1 MNTKPRRHAR
11 TTTFVPTWL
20 LHLLCVSLCV
30 ASARADE
37 VDDKFEEINDT
48 LRKSRRQAA
57 AKAYE
62 DMRVVAADLVKK
74 GDPRKDQVLARV
86 DELARE
92 LDEPITLDQLRELVK
107 DFEKIDDRGGWWWIN
122 EQNPEKQGPW
132 YRLDKKKKRFVHYYR
147 DANGN
152 AAVAEMVSATYEI
165 LGVADD
171 DDNII
176 LIRMTGPPNGAKPG
190 DQSIMRF
197 NRKTGVIQS
206 SFGWYGKPQNGQ

>member
-92 LDEPITLDQLRELVK
+92 LDEPIALDQLRELVK
-107 DFEKIDDRGGWWWIN
+107 DFEKIEDRGGWWWIN
-122 EQNPEKQGPW
+122 EQNPEKRGPW

-147 DANGN
+147 DANG
-152 AAVAEMVSATYEI
+152 
-165 LGVADD
+165 
-171 DDNII
+171 II